1 MQQFDSQCGK
11 EEEGFMNHW
20 RRVASLQ
27 CYGYT
32 AVSMDLLF
40 CKILESKGSTAF
52 SEVFFSIHVTVI
64 VQVAEEITVEFA
76 TSWNDRAVSSDET
89 LCDKLMTRFGR
100 TGNAV

>member
-27 CYGYT
+27 CFRSRYI
-32 AVSMDLLF
+32 AVSMDLMF
-40 CKILESKGSTAF
+40 CKILESKGSTAY
-52 SEVFFSIHVTVI
+52 SEVFFSVHVTVI

-76 TSWNDRAVSSDET
+76 TSWNDRAVSSE
-89 LCDKLMTRFGR
+89 
-100 TGNAV
+100 VQ